1 MNQHIRSAALISALL
16 VASAGSA
23 WAQPATAAG
32 GEGARH
38 AAHHHMGKGK
48 GMGDGAAMA
57 ERALDAVGA
66 SAEQKTR
73 VREIFRSARDD
84 MSQQRTES
92 SALRQQMQALMA
104 APQIDA
110 AAAEVL
116 RQQQMAKHD
125 VSSRRMMQ
133 AMLDAAA
140 VLTPEQRQ
148 KLSER
153 MNQRGEMQK
162 RHQRERRALET
173 PRS

>member
-1 MNQHIRSAALISALL
+1 MNRHIRFAALISAMLM
-16 VASAGSA
+16 AGAGSA
-23 WAQPATAAG
+23 WAQPAMAG
-32 GEGARH
+32 DGPRH
-38 AAHHHMGKGK
+38 AAHHRMG
-48 GMGDGAAMA
+48 MDDGPAMA

-66 SAEQKTR
+66 SAEQKAR
-73 VREIFRSARDD
+73 VREIFRAARDD
-84 MSQQRTES
+84 LRQQRDEGRS
-92 SALRQQMQALMA
+92 LHQQMQALMA

-116 RQQQMAKHD
+116 RQQQMARHD
-125 VSSRRMMQ
+125 VTSRRMMQ

-153 MNQRGEMQK
+153 MKARSEMHQ